1 MTITIKQNSLYKGCV
16 LYLVIPILFFFMGW
30 LKFGVGL
37 FLSALLLSASI
48 LFLYK
53 VKDIIKNDNYVI
65 VSKEYYITFI
75 ILFLFLLSTGNT
87 GFVGSWGVD
96 IPWRNAIYQDLIRQS
111 WPVMYEYSHSMLC
124 YYMTFWLVPA
134 ALSFVLTYDSAATF
148 TSKLLPALTFM
159 LYTSLSLW
167 ADIPDI

>member
-1 MTITIKQNSLYKGCV
+1 MEKYDILNKARKMTDPSAKKVSMTITIKQNSLYKGCV

-53 VKDIIKNDNYVI
+53 VNDIIKNDNYII

-75 ILFLFLLSTGNT
+75 IL
-87 GFVGSWGVD
+87 
-96 IPWRNAIYQDLIRQS
+96 
-111 WPVMYEYSHSMLC
+111 
-124 YYMTFWLVPA
+124 
-134 ALSFVLTYDSAATF
+134 
-148 TSKLLPALTFM
+148 
-159 LYTSLSLW
+159 
-167 ADIPDI
+167 